1 MAIYSDE
8 RRPTL
13 ANLIKFTLLV
23 NVVFFIILILF
34 WILRSGIDA
43 ALVHTG
49 TFATIL
55 IGLNFASFLIYEQL
69 FRPDDDPLRRIAE
82 ILGSL
87 QVLFSIISLLLLI
100 GTIALAIVPGLGG
113 VLPVASSSQ
122 PVASSPTPASGVTA
136 VHTPVVA
143 KTTDCYQTST
153 GCMPIAPDPTVP
165 PLGKPIVQNDPVI
178 GSFIFDK
185 LQFDPKTNYY
195 SRAGNYE
202 YNYKSVPLDHSPD
215 IRWTFR
221 EDGVILFYDNNQG
234 TLLRMG
240 TWSKADLGMG
250 RYEYRIK
257 RGNYNYRGS
266 FDGGSFRIT
275 DPDFWN
281 MTKVA

>member
-1 MAIYSDE
+1 MAVYSDE
-8 RRPTL
+8 RRPAL
-13 ANLIKFTLLV
+13 ANLIKITLLA

-34 WILRSGIDA
+34 WVLRSGINA

-69 FRPDDDPLRRIAE
+69 FRPDDDPLRRISE
-82 ILGSL
+82 VLGSL
-87 QVLFSIISLLLLI
+87 QVLFSIVSLFLLL
-100 GTIALAIVPGLGG
+100 GTIALAISPGLGG
-113 VLPVASSSQ
+113 FLPVSPASQ
-122 PVASSPTPASGVTA
+122 PVMTAAAPDSGTSAASTQAAAKPTE
-136 VHTPVVA
+136 
-143 KTTDCYQTST
+143 CYQTST

-165 PLGKPIVQNDPVI
+165 PAGAAIVQNDPIV

-185 LQFDPKTNYY
+185 VQFDPKTNYY
-195 SRAGNYE
+195 SRAGNYD

-221 EDGVILFYDNNQG
+221 EDGVILFYDNNKG
-234 TLLRMG
+234 DLLRLG

-257 RGNYNYRGS
+257 RSNFAYRGE
-266 FDGGSFRIT
+266 FQDGALRIT
-275 DPDFWN
+275 SPDFWN
-281 MTKVA
+281 MTKVT